1 MEIKLQDLVGG
12 AFQEN
17 VQKAVEKVV
26 ANMLD
31 PNTPW
36 KNKRAVMAKITFTQ
50 NEDRDDCNCD
60 ISVETKVAAVKPLET
75 KFAIGK
81 DLDTGEIFAEE
92 YGKQVRGQMSLS
104 DIKPKEES
112 VDVVID
118 DKVVDSETG
127 EIKND
132 QVIDYRD
139 IAKKA

>member
-36 KNKRAVMAKITFTQ
+36 KNKRAVIAKITFTQ
-50 NEDRDDCNCD
+50 NEERDDCNCD
-60 ISVETKVAAVKPLET
+60 ISVETKVASVKPLGT

-81 DLDTGEIFAEE
+81 DLKSGEVFAQE
-92 YGKQVRGQMSLS
+92 YGRQVRGQMTID
-104 DIKPKEES
+104 DIKPKES
-112 VDVVID
+112 VDVVVD

-127 EIKND
+127 EIKEQNNVVD
-132 QVIDYRD
+132 LRR
-139 IAKKA
+139 AK